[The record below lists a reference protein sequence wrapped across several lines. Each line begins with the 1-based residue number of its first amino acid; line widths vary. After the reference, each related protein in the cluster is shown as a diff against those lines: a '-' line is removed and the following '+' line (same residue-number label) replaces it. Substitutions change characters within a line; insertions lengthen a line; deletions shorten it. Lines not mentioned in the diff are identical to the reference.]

1 MPKGPVTFRIQKNIE
16 IRPGRTE
23 EIIRLKPVIAQEPV
37 CLIKP
42 VFPQE
47 RRSRVQGGKI
57 PILIQRNIGGE
68 ENSFQIILLVH
79 GLGNLQKL
87 IIVLLGCTYDH
98 LGALSCRCERM
109 GSLLR
114 QRSFF
119 RERTSRR
126 NYAK

>member
-1 MPKGPVTFRIQKNIE
+1 MAKGPVTFGVQKDIE
-16 IRPGRTE
+16 IRPGGAE
-23 EIIRLKPVIAQEPV
+23 EIICLKSVIAQEPV
-37 CLIKP
+37 RLIKP

-47 RRSRVQGGKI
+47 RRRRVQRGKI
-57 PILIQRNIGGE
+57 PILVQRNIGGK